1 MDQLCPHIPTLLDE
15 FPRTSGF
22 PSGASDP
29 CWREGTEVSVGL
41 ATAYI
46 SSVST
51 HCYQPPGCQESPTST
66 LQTLR
71 LSSQVDISE
80 LFIIS
85 CRVK

>member
-15 FPRTSGF
+15 VPRTSGF
-22 PSGASDP
+22 PSGP
-29 CWREGTEVSVGL
+29 GWREGAEVSAGL

-51 HCYQPPGCQESPTST
+51 HCYQPPGCQESPAST
-66 LQTLR
+66 LRALR

-80 LFIIS
+80 SFIIS